1 MQSHL
6 DDAVA
11 KGAKLTIVVADKTP
25 ASKDNRRMPLHILQN
40 VTEDMQIML
49 VKILG
54 HILPIMTYA
63 DVTKVPVK
71 IEPRRNPL
79 AICCFGRDKSEQP
92 YLLSDVQSDRSCSND
107 IRLHYAQEGLTFF

>member
-25 ASKDNRRMPLHILQN
+25 ASKDNRRMPLHIL
-40 VTEDMQIML
+40 
-49 VKILG
+49 
-54 HILPIMTYA
+54 PIMTYA
-63 DVTKVPVK
+63 DVTEVPVK

-92 YLLSDVQSDRSCSND
+92 YLLSDVQSDRSCIND
-107 IRLHYAQEGLTFF
+107 ITLHYTQEGLPFF